1 MNGHFRHR
9 LPFGAELRGDGRT
22 RFRVWAPSSR
32 RADVVLD
39 GGAHAMRGEGEGW
52 HSVEID
58 APPGTPYRFRF
69 DDGVPVPDPAS
80 RAQRG
85 GVAGASVVVDP
96 KSYGWRH
103 PAWRGRPWR
112 EAVIYELHAGL
123 MGGFAGVARHLDRLA
138 SLGVTAI
145 ELMPVAEFP
154 GTRNWGYDGVLP
166 FAPASSYG
174 TPDELKALV
183 DAAHERGL
191 MMLLDVVYNH
201 FGPEGNH
208 LASYADPFF
217 RDDIRTPWGRAID
230 FRREEVRE
238 YFIENALYWIGEYR
252 FDGLRL
258 DAVHAI
264 VPNDWLADLA
274 RRLRDSVD
282 PRRHVHLVVEN
293 DANDAALLERGFDA
307 QWNDDFHHAAHVLLT
322 GERDSYYG
330 DYAAAPAGELARCLA
345 EGFAWQGRV
354 SPHRGGA
361 LRGTPSAHLPPTAFV
376 SFLQN
381 HDQVGNRALGER
393 LDALASAEAMRAARA
408 LLLLSPQV
416 PLLWMGEEWG
426 SRAPFHFFAD
436 FSGELADAVREG
448 RRREFRAF
456 AAFADERARERIP
469 DPNAIETFRASMPDF
484 DAAETAMLAH
494 TRRLLAIRH
503 ARIVPRLEGP
513 SAIAANAV
521 GEAAIV
527 ASWRLGDG
535 SVLALFANLATAPVS
550 IDAPAGGEVLYE
562 TRAGDA
568 SALRTGL
575 LGAHTLVAMLDGG
588 EPDGR

>member
-1 MNGHFRHR
+1 MSAHFRHR
-9 LPFGAELRGDGRT
+9 LPFGAELAAQGQT
-22 RFRVWAPSSR
+22 RFRVWAPSCR
-32 RADVVLD
+32 RAEVVLD
-39 GGAHAMRGEGEGW
+39 EGAHAMRGEGGGW
-52 HSVEID
+52 FSAEIA
-58 APPGTPYRFRF
+58 APAGSTYRYRF
-69 DDGVPVPDPAS
+69 DDAAPVPDPAS

-96 KSYGWRH
+96 KAYEWRL

-112 EAVIYELHAGL
+112 EAVIYELHIGL
-123 MGGFAGVARHLDRLA
+123 LGGFAGVERHLDRLA

-174 TPDELKALV
+174 TPDDLKALV
-183 DAAHERGL
+183 DAAHARGL
-191 MMLLDVVYNH
+191 MILLDVVYNH

-208 LASYADPFF
+208 LHAYADAFF
-217 RDDIRTPWGRAID
+217 RDDVATPWGRAID

-238 YFIENALYWIGEYR
+238 FFIENALYWIGEYR
-252 FDGLRL
+252 FDGLRF

-264 VPNDWLADLA
+264 VPNEWLADLA
-274 RRLRDSVD
+274 RRVRDSID
-282 PRRHVHLVVEN
+282 PRRHVHLVLEN
-293 DANDAALLERGFDA
+293 DANDAALLESGFDA

-330 DYAAAPAGELARCLA
+330 DYATAPAAELARCLR

-354 SPHRGGA
+354 SPHRDGA
-361 LRGTPSAHLPPTAFV
+361 LRGTPSGHLPPTAFV

-393 LDALASAEAMRAARA
+393 IDALAPAEATHAARA

-426 SRAPFHFFAD
+426 SRTPFYFFAD

-456 AAFADERARERIP
+456 AAFADQEARERIP
-469 DPNAIETFRASMPDF
+469 DPNDAATFRASAPDF
-484 DAAETAMLAH
+484 ESSDTYMLAH
-494 TRRLLAIRH
+494 ARRLLAIRH
-503 ARIVPRLEGP
+503 ARIVPRLDGTHALTAD
-513 SAIAANAV
+513 AIGDAAV
-521 GEAAIV
+521 V

-535 SVLALFANLATAPVS
+535 SVLALFANLASAPVS
-550 IDAPAGGEVLYE
+550 IEAPVAGDVLYE
-562 TRAGDA
+562 TSEGDA
-568 SALRTGL
+568 KALRTGL
-575 LGAHTLVAMLDGG
+575 LGAHTLVALIDEGASNGG
-588 EPDGR
+588 